1 MTVCPTCKA
10 PVLGSEASCGSC
22 GTKLVAPTTAPSPTQ
37 VSTTPDVAQAA
48 AKPFAAVPST
58 PSVAATIEEAPRQ
71 LRTLSYLVMAAA
83 AVSATAMIPGLLML
97 PHQGDLTFAAQQ
109 SSENLAGIASL
120 LWGWGFTVGLILFMV
135 LLYQLRH
142 NLNRLNVSG
151 QRYGADQA
159 IWPWLIPVFN
169 LFRPVRF
176 VSDLYRGLN
185 GRGKH
190 PGREIFVTRRVVQT
204 SPVIAAW
211 WTAWVL
217 QVPLLLIKVLAFIT
231 GETVGALL
239 FEALIRGAFGA
250 LTVVV
255 VYQLF
260 QLNRK
265 AIAAFNT
272 PTAAI

>member
-1 MTVCPTCKA
+1 
-10 PVLGSEASCGSC
+10 
-22 GTKLVAPTTAPSPTQ
+22 
-37 VSTTPDVAQAA
+37 
-48 AKPFAAVPST
+48 
-58 PSVAATIEEAPRQ
+58 
-71 LRTLSYLVMAAA
+71 
-83 AVSATAMIPGLLML
+83 MIPGRLML

>member
-1 MTVCPTCKA
+1 
-10 PVLGSEASCGSC
+10 
-22 GTKLVAPTTAPSPTQ
+22 